1 MMFFLFSFHFQL
13 RLLDLLNL
21 TNILFVILTLGC
33 VMVVLPDNK
42 VAIAALL
49 GAAAHTDVS
58 VNTTHPSITQIGLD
72 LNTLEVSNKPIFKL
86 SKTA

>member
-1 MMFFLFSFHFQL
+1 
-13 RLLDLLNL
+13 
-21 TNILFVILTLGC
+21 
-33 VMVVLPDNK
+33 MVVLPDNK

-58 VNTTHPSITQIGLD
+58 VHTTHPSITQIGLD